1 MLLLCSLSCFM
12 LLLCSLSCV
21 ATCPIINPLLC
32 FFALQSM
39 CCHLSN
45 KKPYFMLLYSLL
57 TSVHVSCPFVYV
69 HPGHFCFF
77 PFPLSIFLPVPIAVL
92 SGFFSHF
99 FFSHFPILS
108 LFCHSHPVPPP
119 LLSSLRSLF
128 LSFGLAFLTF
138 GLCCICLFFF
148 QLCVHCLF
156 TFFGFLWTEVLKTCV
171 SFA

>member
-99 FFSHFPILS
+99 FFNVYLPPYTLPLIFPLKHT
-108 LFCHSHPVPPP
+108 FHPSR
-119 LLSSLRSLF
+119 LLSFTVSPF
-128 LSFGLAFLTF
+128 LCST
-138 GLCCICLFFF
+138 FFF
-148 QLCVHCLF
+148 
-156 TFFGFLWTEVLKTCV
+156 
-171 SFA
+171 